1 MRSII
6 AEDPNWSL
14 DLVPSLSSLCQ
25 RCIADTV
32 EEKYLFEKLTPE
44 LKDSIQ
50 SRLSLSLPLH
60 VTADLVP
67 DGLFW
72 KRCCQQRW
80 KICDIS
86 QYDYS
91 WKRMFFE
98 RHLENLIELFIPEET
113 EFKVILDALAL
124 CKNYVKR
131 LNITQLL
138 LTSRKFVKGREDDQ
152 NEIATLS
159 NEEEDDPSI
168 CHFDFGPVLAELI
181 HLEELHLVYT
191 IKQCGMNFEWTMFQI
206 TDRDCRALTLAFKG
220 CKTLKVLRIRQS
232 QVDDKKCRPLLR
244 CLMDHP
250 SLIELDLAHNIL
262 RDGGARSVA
271 ELLSKGRLEKLNI
284 CNNEIDV
291 HGAKILAQ
299 ALSNNSTLRYL
310 NMRLNQVR
318 DEGGQAIVEALQN
331 NTTLTYLHLGG
342 NDLTSITAVVLSK
355 VLLKNETLKT
365 LNLSCNSLGEVGGKA
380 LAEAMVHN
388 STLTECDIRQT
399 EIDETN
405 AASIN
410 KAIWDNQCADCE
422 KENHDVASL
431 SDLMGRIITKVL

>member
-14 DLVPSLSSLCQ
+14 DLVPSLSTLCQ

-32 EEKYLFEKLTPE
+32 EEKYLFEKLPPE

-72 KRCCQQRW
+72 KRSCQQRW

-86 QYDYS
+86 QYDNS

-138 LTSRKFVKGREDDQ
+138 LPSRKFVKGRDDDQ
-152 NEIATLS
+152 HEVATLA
-159 NEEEDDPSI
+159 NEEEDDPST
-168 CHFDFGPVLAELI
+168 CHFDFAIVLAELI

-206 TDRDCRALTLAFKG
+206 TDRDCRALTIAFKG
-220 CKTLKVLRIRQS
+220 CKALKVLRIRQS
-232 QVDDKKCRPLLR
+232 QIDDKKCRPLLR

-250 SLIELDLAHNIL
+250 TLIELDFAHNIL

-271 ELLSKGRLEKLNI
+271 ELLSKGRLKKLNI

-318 DEGGQAIVEALQN
+318 DEGGQAIVEALEN

-342 NDLTSITAVVLSK
+342 NDLTSLTAVVLSR
-355 VLLKNETLKT
+355 VLLKNDTLKT

-380 LAEAMVHN
+380 LAEAMVQN

-399 EIDETN
+399 DIDEMN

-410 KAIWDNQCADCE
+410 KVIWDNQCADAE
-422 KENHDVASL
+422 KQALLRRRSTLFAS
-431 SDLMGRIITKVL
+431 I